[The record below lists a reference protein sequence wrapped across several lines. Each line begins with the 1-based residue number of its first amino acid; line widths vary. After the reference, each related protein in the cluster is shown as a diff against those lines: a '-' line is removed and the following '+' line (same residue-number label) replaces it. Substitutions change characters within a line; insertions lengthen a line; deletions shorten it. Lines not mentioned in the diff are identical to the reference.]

1 MGSLFPMDTVISS
14 WLRVV
19 FVVIGTV
26 SHHLFGAR
34 DVQQR
39 IDYMERLKEA
49 MSGDFTEADSILTA
63 IECGDFNKNEVKERK
78 RNPDLEAKYKN
89 FVYHRTR
96 RGLEHRIAD
105 WTYEKYRFIIDIC
118 RGRSL
123 VRWMK
128 FEGKADFDRVINTD
142 PYDLSMVVYME
153 HELNFAK
160 APMSI
165 FKTSDAFDFSGE
177 TFKPRWAI
185 SWVSRLAEMN
195 QNPVS
200 SVMKYVAPLLDD
212 PDDTHQ
218 LESALLLSSSLL
230 ENEEDQSQFIEL
242 PEPVPEY
249 TTRKRTVPKRLYQS
263 TLSLSPAAKK
273 TRSRR
278 D

>member
-1 MGSLFPMDTVISS
+1 
-14 WLRVV
+14 
-19 FVVIGTV
+19 
-26 SHHLFGAR
+26 LFGAR

-63 IECGDFNKNEVKERK
+63 IERGDFNKNEVKERK
-78 RNPDLEAKYKN
+78 RNPDLEAK
-89 FVYHRTR
+89 
-96 RGLEHRIAD
+96 
-105 WTYEKYRFIIDIC
+105 FIIDIC

-142 PYDLSMVVYME
+142 PYDLSTVVYME

-185 SWVSRLAEMN
+185 RFLRQDLVKLLEDSAVLKSNWVSRLAEMN